1 MNQQKIQ
8 RSIVQLAQ
16 LSIRTPHHQIVTF
29 GLLMGLLY
37 LPELLRELG
46 KATLSGSTNLFFNF
60 GFLYLGVD
68 RLWRNRTSLTKVLPA
83 DEERLTG
90 YLIIFGS
97 AALMPFCLSSISLRA
112 LLWAGILLGIAYS
125 SWGVAFFKTYYLSSA
140 LILLSFYPNW
150 IYVLAEVWRL
160 TTPPEYLEKL
170 MAWAGGVALQ
180 AIGQPAIVK
189 GIIIELPTGAVQ
201 VGYGCNG
208 FEMAMDIGAAS
219 LLLGLWY
226 KQSRLNIVAMVVVGV
241 MLALIFNI
249 PRIMLLTIASVYWG
263 KDSFEFWHGPWGGQI
278 FSTILFT
285 VYYYAVMWIVEQQ
298 PVKPKQGIN

>member
-8 RSIVQLAQ
+8 RGIVHLAR

-37 LPELLRELG
+37 LPDFLRELG
-46 KATLSGSTNLFFNF
+46 KATLGGSTNLFFNF

-68 RLWRNRTSLTKVLPA
+68 RLWRNRTSLAKVLPT

-90 YLIIFGS
+90 YLIIFSS

-112 LLWAGILLGIAYS
+112 LLWAVILIGIAYS
-125 SWGVAFFKTYYLSSA
+125 SWGIAFLKTYYLASV

-150 IYVLAEVWRL
+150 IYLLAEVWRL
-160 TTPPEYLEKL
+160 ATPPEYLEKL
-170 MAWAGGVALQ
+170 MAWVGGLALH

-189 GIIIELPTGAVQ
+189 GIMIELPTGAVQ

-208 FEMAMDIGAAS
+208 FEMAVTVGAAS

-226 KQSRLNIVAMVVVGV
+226 KQSRLNIVAMVAVGIG
-241 MLALIFNI
+241 LALIFNI

-263 KDSFEFWHGPWGGQI
+263 KDSFEFWHGAWGGQI

-285 VYYYAVMWIVEQQ
+285 VYYYTVMWIMNQQ
-298 PVKPKQGIN
+298 TVKA

>member
-8 RSIVQLAQ
+8 RGIVQLAQ

-37 LPELLRELG
+37 LPDFLTVLG
-46 KATLSGSTNLFFNF
+46 KATLGGSTSLFFNF

-68 RLWRNRTSLTKVLPA
+68 RLWRNRTLLAKMLPT

-90 YLIIFGS
+90 YLIIFSS

-112 LLWAGILLGIAYS
+112 LLWVVVLIGIAYS
-125 SWGVAFFKTYYLSSA
+125 SWGVAFFKTYYLASA
-140 LILLSFYPNW
+140 MILLGLYPGW
-150 IYVLAEVWRL
+150 IYVLTEVWRL

-170 MAWAGGVALQ
+170 MALGGGIALQ

-208 FEMAMDIGAAS
+208 FEMAMTVGAAS

-226 KQSRLNIVAMVVVGV
+226 KQSRLNIVAMIMVGV
-241 MLALIFNI
+241 VLALIFNI
-249 PRIMLLTIASVYWG
+249 PRIMLLTFASVYWG
-263 KDSFEFWHGPWGGQI
+263 KDSFEFWHGHWGGQI

-285 VYYYAVMWIVEQQ
+285 VYYYLVMWIVNRQA
-298 PVKPKQGIN
+298 VKA